1 MNENPEENEKKDTSQ
16 AKSTAKKS
24 FSFELDYFQLALYTA
39 PALVFLIIFFSVK
52 YFLFTPPSELEV
64 RSSIEKKETDPY
76 KHLKVDSVLKRAEVE
91 AKKMAQERAKAEA
104 ETEVMADGT
113 IKFLSP
119 RYKYFEFSGP
129 LATNLIGSSK
139 ILTIN
144 ISVAVYET
152 PMKAEDF
159 YEVFEVFVPVLRS
172 IVIKEIGDFTLEMAE
187 DEPTIFQFRKKL
199 LEAFNKKLRDL
210 GSQPILKK
218 VVFSS
223 FVIT

>member
-1 MNENPEENEKKDTSQ
+1 MNDEKKDTKEETETV
-16 AKSTAKKS
+16 APPPKKKLS
-24 FSFELDYFQLALYTA
+24 IKLDYFQIAIYGG
-39 PALVFLIIFFSVK
+39 PALIFFLLFVAAK
-52 YFLFTPPSELEV
+52 HFLFVPPSHEEV
-64 RSSIEKKETDPY
+64 ITIIEKKAVDPF
-76 KHLKVDSVLKRAEVE
+76 KHLEVDPPLKMAEVL
-91 AKKMAQERAKAEA
+91 AKERAKERAKAEA
-104 ETEVMADGT
+104 ETEVLADGT

-119 RYKYFEFSGP
+119 RYKYYEFSGP
-129 LATNLIGSSK
+129 LATNLIGSKK
-139 ILTIN
+139 ILTVN

-159 YEVFEVFVPVLRS
+159 YEVFEFFVPVLRS

-187 DEPTIFQFRKKL
+187 DEPTVYQFRKFL

>member
-1 MNENPEENEKKDTSQ
+1 MSNEEKATKPEAEEP
-16 AKSTAKKS
+16 AAPAKKKL
-24 FSFELDYFQLALYTA
+24 EIKLDYFQIALYGG
-39 PALVFLIIFFSVK
+39 PALAFFLIFFAVK
-52 YFLFTPPSELEV
+52 YFLFAPPTHMEV
-64 RSSIEKKETDPY
+64 REIINKKEVDPF
-76 KHLKVDSVLKRAEVE
+76 KHLLIDPPLKMAEVI
-91 AKKMAQERAKAEA
+91 AKQKANERAKAEA
-104 ETEVMADGT
+104 ETETMADGT

-119 RYKYFEFSGP
+119 RYKYYEFSGP
-129 LATNLIGSSK
+129 LATNLIGSTK
-139 ILTIN
+139 ILTVN

-172 IVIKEIGDFTLEMAE
+172 IVIMQIGDFTLEMAE
-187 DEPTIFQFRKKL
+187 DEPTVYQFRKYL

>member
-1 MNENPEENEKKDTSQ
+1 MSSDEKEVKENKEEAPPPKKR
-16 AKSTAKKS
+16 KPIK
-24 FSFELDYFQLALYTA
+24 LDYFQIALYGG
-39 PALVFLIIFFSVK
+39 PAFLFFIIFFAVK
-52 YFLFTPPSELEV
+52 YFLFSPPTSQEIRAL
-64 RSSIEKKETDPY
+64 IEKKVEDPY
-76 KHLKVDSVLKRAEVE
+76 KNLKVDPPLKMAEVIAKKRAE
-91 AKKMAQERAKAEA
+91 ERAKAEA

-119 RYKYFEFSGP
+119 RYKYYEFSGP
-129 LATNLIGSSK
+129 LATNLIGSTK
-139 ILTIN
+139 VLTIN
-144 ISVAVYET
+144 LSVAVYET

-159 YEVFEVFVPVLRS
+159 YEIFEVFVPVLRS
-172 IVIKEIGDFTLEMAE
+172 IVIKNIGDFTLEMAE
-187 DEPTIFQFRKKL
+187 DEPTIFQFRKYL

>member
-1 MNENPEENEKKDTSQ
+1 MSDEEKGSAAEKE
-16 AKSTAKKS
+16 APAEPPKKKLS
-24 FSFELDYFQLALYTA
+24 IKLDYFQIALYGG
-39 PALVFLIIFFSVK
+39 PALVFFIIFFSIK
-52 YFLFTPPSELEV
+52 YFLFAPPTTQEV
-64 RSSIEKKETDPY
+64 RAIIEKKEQDPF
-76 KHLKVDSVLKRAEVE
+76 KHLLVDPPLKMAEVI
-91 AKKMAQERAKAEA
+91 AKKNAAERAKAEA

-119 RYKYFEFSGP
+119 RYKYYEFSGP
-129 LATNLIGSSK
+129 LATNLIGSNK

-159 YEVFEVFVPVLRS
+159 YEIFEIFVPVLRS
-172 IVIKEIGDFTLEMAE
+172 IVVKKIGDFTLEMAE
-187 DEPTIFQFRKKL
+187 DEPTVYQFRKYL

-210 GSQPILKK
+210 GSEPILKK
-218 VVFSS
+218 IVFSS